1 MTSGA
6 WGPPRCASIL
16 TPRGGSRKTDVVRG
30 TPNHQGAVAATRAWL
45 VDTATDAAARKAFD
59 EHTRRQTAVY
69 FRWLGLA
76 ISGAALLWWP
86 TDWIVYADEPRARWA
101 MGVFRATLI
110 VVTVGLA
117 FTIPYI
123 EWFRR
128 RAHYVAVACTLI
140 DLSFAGWMAA
150 EAGHGDPFWLTF
162 GYAAPLFAV
171 LLLLPLPG
179 RALAT
184 LSAVGA
190 FYTAWL
196 AHPATTIDAPNAL
209 AVLSFMVFCAL
220 ISIGIGHGFYV
231 LMRRDFHL
239 RRQIERQRAS
249 LAKLADR
256 LENRV
261 ADQTRSLTKM
271 HHRAQHIRAEQ
282 RVELAR
288 DLHDGLGQELTSLRL
303 LVGLGHHLDQEEDP
317 GELLVEV
324 DGQVARVQ
332 QSLRR
337 VLRALRP
344 QKLDELGL
352 PEALSELAGQL
363 ARRSGLSITLTRSED
378 LPEILPT
385 DLSVALYRIAQ
396 EGLTNAIRHARA
408 RKVSLRL
415 ETGPGTLIFRV
426 QDDGIGIP
434 SERHLSG
441 LGTQGIVERA
451 EALGGQVRW
460 HHQDG
465 TCLTVT
471 FPLPEHP

>member
-1 MTSGA
+1 MVRDS
-6 WGPPRCASIL
+6 P
-16 TPRGGSRKTDVVRG
+16 SR
-30 TPNHQGAVAATRAWL
+30 QSAVAAIRSWL
-45 VDTATDAAARKAFD
+45 ADTAPNAAARKAFA
-59 EHTRRQTAVY
+59 EHTRQQTVVY

-76 ISGAALLWWP
+76 IAAAALLWWP
-86 TDWIVYADEPRARWA
+86 TDWVVYADEPKTRWA
-101 MGVFRATLI
+101 MGVFRVTLI

-117 FTIPYI
+117 YTLPYI
-123 EWFRR
+123 NWFRQ
-128 RAHYVAVACTLI
+128 RAQQVAVACTLL

-171 LLLLPLPG
+171 LLLLPLRG
-179 RALAT
+179 RAVAT
-184 LSAVGA
+184 LSSVGA
-190 FYTAWL
+190 FYIAWL
-196 AHPATTIDAPNAL
+196 AHPGTTIDAPNAV

-220 ISIGIGHGFYV
+220 ISIGIGHSLYV
-231 LMRRDFHL
+231 LLRRDFHL
-239 RRQIERQRAS
+239 RRQVERQRAS
-249 LAKLADR
+249 LSKLADH
-256 LENRV
+256 LESRV
-261 ADQTRSLTKM
+261 AEQMRSLQKM

-303 LVGLGHHLDQEEDP
+303 LVGIGHHLGPEEDTA
-317 GELLVEV
+317 ELLAEL

-344 QKLDELGL
+344 QQLDELGL

-363 ARRSGLSITLTRSED
+363 ARRSGLAITLTRSDD

-385 DLSVALYRIAQ
+385 DLSVTLYRIAQ
-396 EGLTNAIRHARA
+396 EGLNNALRHARA
-408 RKVSLRL
+408 RKVTLRL
-415 ETGPGTLIFRV
+415 ETGPGTLILRV

-434 SERHLSG
+434 TARLLTG
-441 LGTQGIVERA
+441 MGTLGIVERA
-451 EALGGQVRW
+451 EALGGEVRW
-460 HHQDG
+460 HQQDG

-471 FPLPEHP
+471 LPLPETP